1 MNEFNEWCHLQ
12 SLEMVKEL
20 PVMLLVMMLAFFRAD
35 PPCHA
40 PAGGNASSSTSK
52 NSSSNNSSGQPRK
65 PRMVLQQPEKVMR
78 IHDYYMHKLQVHV
91 QNFVLDRWNFIAIK
105 ICIDPHQTLYFQIYL
120 KLRYPSSAVGG
131 ALHTIISTI
140 DKVCLFLLNVLI
152 LWLMFYL
159 DQLSMIWFSFTNNSW
174 SWCLPFWYLS
184 NFSNI

>member
-1 MNEFNEWCHLQ
+1 
-12 SLEMVKEL
+12 MVKEL

-40 PAGGNASSSTSK
+40 PASGNTSSSTSK

-78 IHDYYMHKLQVHV
+78 IHDYYMHKLQVFV
-91 QNFVLDRWNFIAIK
+91 QNFVLDRSNLIAIK
-105 ICIDPHQTLYFQIYL
+105 IFIDHHQTLYFQIYL

-140 DKVCLFLLNVLI
+140 DKVCLLFLNVLM
-152 LWLMFYL
+152 L
-159 DQLSMIWFSFTNNSW
+159 
-174 SWCLPFWYLS
+174 
-184 NFSNI
+184 